1 MKSWSSVAV
10 GVGIGALLGYL
21 FGVQRADP
29 WMAGS
34 IAVTAAIAGY
44 GYLAYPQFRSQ
55 WSGHGSKWWYAV
67 VGGLTAALML
77 LTPNSQLLADDLS
90 TVVFVGCLWL
100 GGVYAGVALAQSST
114 SAEAVDEDTASS
126 GLASTPE

>member
-1 MKSWSSVAV
+1 MNSWSSVAV
-10 GVGIGALLGYL
+10 GVGVGALLGYL
-21 FGVQRADP
+21 FGVQRGDP

-44 GYLAYPQFRSQ
+44 GYLAYPQYRSR
-55 WSGHGSKWWYAV
+55 WSGNGSKWWHAV
-67 VGGLTAALML
+67 VTGLSPALML
-77 LTPNSQLLADDLS
+77 LTPNSPLLADDLS

-100 GGVYAGVALAQSST
+100 GGVHAGVALVQSAASR
-114 SAEAVDEDTASS
+114 EATDEDTGSS